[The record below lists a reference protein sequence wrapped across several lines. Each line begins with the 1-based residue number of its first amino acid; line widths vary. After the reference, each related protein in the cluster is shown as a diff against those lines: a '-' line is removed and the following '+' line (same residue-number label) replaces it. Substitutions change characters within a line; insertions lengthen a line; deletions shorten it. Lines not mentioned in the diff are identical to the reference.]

1 MSIVQRNFTYL
12 LISIVNNHYKDS
24 TTSITLDYHPV
35 SQTSTNLETQ
45 TMIKKN
51 IRPQQSAPVQRQVT
65 TTSCQGEKALFAS
78 TECDILTRQCTPF
91 AGDNAE

>member
-1 MSIVQRNFTYL
+1 
-12 LISIVNNHYKDS
+12 
-24 TTSITLDYHPV
+24 
-35 SQTSTNLETQ
+35 
-45 TMIKKN
+45 MIKKN

-78 TECDILTRQCTPF
+78 TECDIFTRQCTPF

>member
-1 MSIVQRNFTYL
+1 
-12 LISIVNNHYKDS
+12 
-24 TTSITLDYHPV
+24 
-35 SQTSTNLETQ
+35 
-45 TMIKKN
+45 MIKKN

-91 AGDNAE
+91 AGDDAE